1 MSDAELI
8 LIGGLLLGSG
18 IAAAMVADR
27 ARVPGLVLFLGLG
40 MLVGSEGPGGVE
52 FNDVELTRTLGTIGL
67 VLILFEGGLT
77 AGWQEIR
84 PVLKTALSLAIVGTL
99 ITAVIGALFA
109 AWLFDLG
116 TLEALIVG
124 SAIAATDSAA
134 IFAVLRGSTLRR
146 RLARALEGESGMND
160 PIAVLLVTG
169 FIAWIQEPG
178 YGLTDMLVEFGGDL
192 LVGAVVGTLVG
203 YGARWAF
210 TRLDYP
216 TPGLYPVASMAA
228 AALSFGLADV
238 SHGSGFL
245 AVYLTGLAL
254 GTGILPAR
262 RTITAFH
269 QGLSW
274 VAQISLFFMLGL
286 LVYPSQLVDVAL
298 QGAVLALAMIFV
310 ARPIATLIATQV
322 DRFRFSER
330 IMLSWAGLRGAVPI
344 WLATLPVI
352 AGVEGSE
359 LLFNVV
365 FFVVV
370 GSTLIQGYTFEPLA
384 QRLGLTTG
392 EAALPQPVVETGM
405 IQELGGDVL
414 AFRMEH
420 LRRSRRA
427 HGQGA
432 RAAAGCT
439 DQPDRARR
447 RGAAAARLDRRRCRR
462 RAASAGPAGIP
473 RRDQPDHLD
482 TWREGPIVGPTRL
495 PIGMRG
501 SPAIFSVRPTRPEDG
516 DTGRADGRRRRR
528 GLADP
533 AGPIRRRRG
542 DRGPRRR
549 PVRRDRARPDRGRR
563 PSQPGPLVRG
573 AGGAAVD
580 EPAGPGVA
588 AGCDRNDRR
597 PSAADNSEQML
608 RFASALLG
616 LRGVAARQGRQLAG
630 GAG

>member
-8 LIGGLLLGSG
+8 LIGGLLLGAG

-77 AGWQEIR
+77 AGWQEIK
-84 PVLKTALSLAIVGTL
+84 PVFKTALSLAIFGTL
-99 ITAVIGALFA
+99 ITAVIAAAFA
-109 AWLFDLG
+109 VWLFDLS
-116 TLEALIVG
+116 TLEALILG

-169 FIAWIQEPG
+169 FIAWLQEPG
-178 YGLTDMLVEFGGDL
+178 YGIWDMVIEFSGDL
-192 LVGAVVGTLVG
+192 IVGVVIGGLVGL
-203 YGARWAF
+203 GARWAF

-269 QGLSW
+269 QGMSW

-286 LVYPSQLVDVAL
+286 LVFPSQLADVAL
-298 QGAVLALAMIFV
+298 EGTVLALAMIFV
-310 ARPIATLIATQV
+310 ARPIATFIASQV
-322 DRFRFSER
+322 ERFSVGER
-330 IMLSWAGLRGAVPI
+330 VMLSWAGLRGAVPI

-352 AGVEGSE
+352 AGVEGSS

-405 IQELGGDVL
+405 IQELGGDVF
-414 AFRMEH
+414 AFRV
-420 LRRSRRA
+420 SPSD
-427 HGQGA
+427 
-432 RAAAGCT
+432 AAAGHMVKELGLPR
-439 DQPDRARR
+439 DALINLIVRDREALLPRGSTVVEADDEVHLLVRR
-447 RGAAAARLDRRRCRR
+447 ESR
-462 RAASAGPAGIP
+462 SAIN
-473 RRDQPDHLD
+473 RIMQ
-482 TWREGPIVGPTRL
+482 TWRDGPIAGL
-495 PIGMRG
+495 PKVTIGMRG

-516 DTGRADGRRRRR
+516 DTGDPKEIDGVPVARVLRTRSDVPATVSILNDGRFAVTGPKLIALGGRRN
-528 GLADP
+528 LARWCAERVERTETP
-533 AGPIRRRRG
+533 AQ
-542 DRGPRRR
+542 
-549 PVRRDRARPDRGRR
+549 DRAWLQEAIGIID
-563 PSQPGPLVRG
+563 
-573 AGGAAVD
+573 A
-580 EPAGPGVA
+580 PAI
-588 AGCDRNDRR
+588 R
-597 PSAADNSEQML
+597 
-608 RFASALLG
+608 
-616 LRGVAARQGRQLAG
+616 
-630 GAG
+630 

>member
-1 MSDAELI
+1 LTDSELI
-8 LIGGLLLGSG
+8 LIGGLLLATG

-27 ARVPGLVLFLGLG
+27 VRVPGLVLFLGLG
-40 MLVGSEGPGGVE
+40 MLVGSEGPGGVD
-52 FNDVELTRTLGTIGL
+52 FSDVELTRTLGTIGI
-67 VLILFEGGLT
+67 VLILFEGGLA

-84 PVLKTALSLAIVGTL
+84 PVLKTALSLAIIGTL
-99 ITAVIGALFA
+99 VTALIGALAA

-146 RLARALEGESGMND
+146 GLARVLEGESGLTD

-178 YGLTDMLVEFGGDL
+178 YGIWDMLFEFGGDL
-192 LVGAVVGTLVG
+192 LVGAVIGTVVGRL
-203 YGARWAF
+203 AQWAF

-228 AALSFGLADV
+228 AALSFGLADI

-262 RTITAFH
+262 QTVTAFH

-286 LVYPSQLVDVAL
+286 LVFPSQLVDVAL
-298 QGAVLALAMIFV
+298 QGGALALALIFI
-310 ARPIATLIATQV
+310 ARPIATLIATQFGS
-322 DRFRFSER
+322 FRFAER
-330 IMLSWAGLRGAVPI
+330 VMLSWAGLRGAVPI

-359 LLFNVV
+359 LLFNIV

-384 QRLGLTTG
+384 RRLGLTTG
-392 EAALPQPVVETGM
+392 EAALPQPVVESGM
-405 IQELGGDVL
+405 IQGLGGDVL
-414 AFRMEH
+414 AVRIGP
-420 LRRSRRA
+420 SD
-427 HGQGA
+427 
-432 RAAAGCT
+432 AAAGHMVKELGLPR
-439 DQPDRARR
+439 DALINLIVRDREALLPRGSTTVEAGDEVHILVRREKRNEIARM
-447 RGAAAARLDRRRCRR
+447 
-462 RAASAGPAGIP
+462 IE
-473 RRDQPDHLD
+473 
-482 TWREGPIVGPTRL
+482 TWREGPIVGAPRL
-495 PIGMRG
+495 PIEMRG

-516 DTGRADGRRRRR
+516 DTGSPTSVSGVEVAQTLRTRSDSAAAIVVLVDGRFAVTGPDLLAIGGRRNLTRWCAER
-528 GLADP
+528 AERKSISP
-533 AGPIRRRRG
+533 Q
-542 DRGPRRR
+542 
-549 PVRRDRARPDRGRR
+549 DRAWL
-563 PSQPGPLVRG
+563 QEAIG
-573 AGGAAVD
+573 AID
-580 EPAGPGVA
+580 VA
-588 AGCDRNDRR
+588 
-597 PSAADNSEQML
+597 
-608 RFASALLG
+608 LG
-616 LRGVAARQGRQLAG
+616 QTS
-630 GAG
+630 